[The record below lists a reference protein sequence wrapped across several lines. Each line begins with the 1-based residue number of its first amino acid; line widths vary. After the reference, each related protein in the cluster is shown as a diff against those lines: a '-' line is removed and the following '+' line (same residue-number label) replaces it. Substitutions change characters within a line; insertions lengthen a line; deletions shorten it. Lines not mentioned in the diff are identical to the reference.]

1 MTHPFDSLPLPSGGA
16 FVFTP
21 CPGTR
26 GEALPDALNRLKDT
40 GASTLVTLLSNEEL
54 DQLGVSDLGTVATDL
69 GLHWAQ
75 LPIEDDCAPEAPFE
89 QAFTIQGDALLQR
102 LTAGETLVIHCR
114 GGTGRTGLM
123 AAILLLNAGMDGAEV
138 RSRIQSVRPK
148 ALTIETQLAWL
159 KSRYPEF
166 R

>member
-1 MTHPFDSLPLPSGGA
+1 MTHPFDTLPLPTGGA

-26 GEALPDALNRLKDT
+26 GEALPDALSRLKHT
-40 GASTLVTLLSNEEL
+40 GASTLITMLSNEEL
-54 DQLGVSDLGTVATDL
+54 DHLGVPDLGKVAADE
-69 GLHWAQ
+69 GFHWVQ

-89 QAFTIQGDALLQR
+89 QAFAQHGEALLQR

-138 RSRIQSVRPK
+138 QSRIQSVRPK
-148 ALTIETQLAWL
+148 ALTIDTQTTWL
-159 KSRYPEF
+159 KARYPAF
-166 R
+166 N